1 VKVSHAKTVRFQ
13 SVVEM
18 CGQPE
23 IVQLWSAPRANR
35 PFMAAVRQNR
45 LATLFQETVG
55 AKKDWAI
62 AGFHERPRASYLIFP
77 KPLNAFA
84 DRRIVGV
91 KYELIKTPGPLGRVL
106 PPAPEHR
113 AGQPRSQTRAS
124 SGGFHAKAP
133 VMRSANRRF
142 AVRLRFTA
150 VTERTVEV
158 TAANRKA
165 AVEQAF
171 RQIGLPDFAR
181 ATISRK
187 VLRVESLKG

>member
-35 PFMAAVRQNR
+35 PFMAAARQNR

-55 AKKDWAI
+55 TKKDWAI
-62 AGFHERPRASYLIFP
+62 VGFHERPRASYLIFP
-77 KPLNAFA
+77 KPLTAFA
-84 DRRIVGV
+84 ERRIVGV

-113 AGQPRSQTRAS
+113 AGNPTLTDARIPGPYSGRRSHDAEREPAICRAVAFH
-124 SGGFHAKAP
+124 SGH
-133 VMRSANRRF
+133 
-142 AVRLRFTA
+142 
-150 VTERTVEV
+150 
-158 TAANRKA
+158 
-165 AVEQAF
+165 
-171 RQIGLPDFAR
+171 
-181 ATISRK
+181 
-187 VLRVESLKG
+187 